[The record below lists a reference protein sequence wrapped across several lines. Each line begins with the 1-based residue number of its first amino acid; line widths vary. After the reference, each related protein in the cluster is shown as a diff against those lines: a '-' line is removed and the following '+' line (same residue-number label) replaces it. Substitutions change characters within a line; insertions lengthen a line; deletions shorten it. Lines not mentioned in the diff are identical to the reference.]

1 MKAELVCDIPV
12 YRVAAFAEMAW
23 LERRPELGLVCR
35 AAQVRERRLNAD
47 AVRDALP
54 GLSDAGARNVIAW
67 CRDLGLCDAQGVLTE
82 LGDDVADTD
91 EAPVPEQ
98 GAYDLWLA
106 AHPLL
111 GRRLLAAARWG
122 SRDQLRPRFEDIAPL
137 PVVPPRGVV
146 TRSALDPKERF
157 VLRDLPT
164 NHGQAGAIEQQTTS
178 WCRLRWT
185 LDFDRRVDSWTLE
198 GELDAAP
205 RATLSQGKS
214 RKKDADPTRP
224 IAAEAESA
232 RLDLDLVAT
241 MWGETVLADYGRW
254 DPTDRRLAVA
264 FDGLSDSEREAF
276 STSMELVAVSVP
288 GVGRWRDVAV
298 EGVPI
303 GPRDGDDAQRW
314 AMARFERALAAEP
327 RYRTRADVR
336 ALFRELTEGTPLAPL
351 GPRLPA
357 HDALLGAPTDRETRE
372 RFWRLAAPVDLAPSQ
387 VSATELD
394 ELAVAA

>member
-1 MKAELVCDIPV
+1 MKAELTCDIPI

-23 LERRPELGLVCR
+23 LEPRPELGLVCR
-35 AAQVRERRLNAD
+35 AARARESRLSAD

-67 CRDLGLCDAQGVLTE
+67 CRDLGLCDAQGVLTA

-111 GRRLLAAARWG
+111 GRRLLVAARRG

-146 TRSALDPKERF
+146 ARSALDPKERF
-157 VLRDLPT
+157 VLRDLPS
-164 NHGQAGAIEQQTTS
+164 NHGQAGAIALQTRS

-185 LDFDRRVDSWTLE
+185 LDFDGRVDLWTLE

-205 RATLSQGKS
+205 RAARDQGKT

-232 RLDLDLVAT
+232 GLDLDLVAT
-241 MWGETVLADYGRW
+241 MWGETALADYGRW

-264 FDGLSDSEREAF
+264 FDGVSDAEQESFRMSLILSSAGIPD
-276 STSMELVAVSVP
+276 
-288 GVGRWRDVAV
+288 VGRWRDVAV
-298 EGVPI
+298 EDVPI

-357 HDALLGAPTDRETRE
+357 HDALLGAPIDAATRE

-387 VSATELD
+387 VSAAELD
-394 ELAVAA
+394 ELAIAA